1 MVHYRLIDY
10 VKDQNEVIKLL
21 NQNLTPRNTQE
32 FFEWKYLNYPG
43 GSSTGTVAVVNN
55 KIVAVV
61 FYLPFNFY
69 NNEKMLR
76 AARPV
81 GGCTDPEYRGKG
93 IFKKL
98 MKFCLES
105 YDKNYKFLFAN
116 PNRFSHPEFLK
127 MGWKEVDGYEYHLGV
142 VFPWKFNDKLIFNS
156 LFDDSLSSKLNFS
169 HKDYVS
175 AGTLDFIR
183 WRYTDKRYSVKQ
195 FQTRK
200 SENYII
206 YRISK
211 IKNIKCVILCDYCG
225 DESYIDIAVKNV
237 CRMEGTWFVYFLKNE
252 TTKKIKFA
260 ITKRHKKVVI
270 TYTEKE
276 PNIIQKVRF
285 SLGDLEGTT

>member
-10 VKDQNEVIKLL
+10 DKDRSTVINLL
-21 NQNLTPRNTQE
+21 NQNLTPRNTPE

-43 GSSTGTVAVVNN
+43 GSSTGAVAVVND

-69 NNEKMLR
+69 NNGKVVK

-81 GGCTDPEYRGKG
+81 GGCTDPNYRGKG

-98 MKFCLES
+98 MNFCLES

-127 MGWKEVDGYEYHLGV
+127 MGWKEIGGYDYRLGIV
-142 VFPWKFNDKLIFNS
+142 LPWKIQNN
-156 LFDDSLSSKLNFS
+156 LNFYTLSKDDFSNEIALS
-169 HKDYVS
+169 HEDYVS
-175 AGTLDFIR
+175 AGTIEFIK
-183 WRYTDKRYSVKQ
+183 WRYLDKRYSVNK
-195 FQTRK
+195 FRTGEK
-200 SENYII
+200 DNFIV
-206 YRISK
+206 YRLSK
-211 IKNIKCVILCDYCG
+211 IKNLKCIILCDYAG
-225 DESYIDIAVKNV
+225 DEHYIDAAVKKV
-237 CRMEGTWFVYFLKNE
+237 CQIEGTWLVYYLENE

-260 ITKRHKKVVI
+260 ITMRHRQVVI

-276 PNIIQKVRF
+276 PNITQQIRF
-285 SLGDLEGTT
+285 SLGDIEGTV